1 MNIFLLILAG
11 LLLLIVLLLFCPLVV
26 KISYRD
32 KVRLKIGYL
41 FPLFT
46 IPLEKKEETD
56 PRKIAKKAEKKRKKE
71 GKKKR
76 REEKKKQKQKAASA
90 EDTPE
95 KKDNFVVA
103 KIKSKGLGGLIELL
117 KELVRILGYL
127 LNKITSHLVISRMD
141 LSVAIATEDA
151 AQTALKCGYACTA
164 IFPLLSF
171 IEQHVKKCRHR
182 EQIYPVFTQ
191 TETKVDFV
199 LKARI
204 MPFFLLSGALGSLI
218 KALKALEK

>member
-56 PRKIAKKAEKKRKKE
+56 PRKIAKQAEKKRKKE
-71 GKKKR
+71 
-76 REEKKKQKQKAASA
+76 EKKKKKAAQTK
-90 EDTPE
+90 EKKK

-103 KIKSKGLGGLIELL
+103 KIKSKGLSGLIELL

-127 LNKITSHLVISRMD
+127 LNKINSHLVISRMD